1 MINTS
6 RASVYLWV
14 DFILGSATLWGGLA
28 FVVALVFMLATGR
41 PMVTWLRNKQ
51 WRKEG
56 ESWTVREDTPD
67 THQKKQGTPSM
78 GGMGIIASSVISFIA
93 ILTAFQLFLRVSY
106 PSAGVPDGG
115 WLVLCAC
122 LLLPLV
128 LLLHGALG
136 FADDWSKASGRGG
149 LRARSKLLSQFA
161 LTVLFLV
168 TVLAFTA
175 ITQKSGGV
183 NLPKMNFGVMD
194 DPYLLPLA
202 LLFLGIYLIG
212 TCNAVNL
219 TDGLDG
225 LAAGLTVVCGIA
237 LALASIGTGESLST
251 YQGTIIVFVLA
262 LAGACL
268 GFLNFNKYKAQVFMG
283 DTGSLAIGAA
293 LAAAAILLR
302 AVWLLPF
309 VGFIFYVEM
318 LSVTTQVLW
327 FKYTKKKTGEG
338 KRLFRRAPLH
348 HHFELG
354 GWSEW
359 RVVLT
364 FWGINLITSIIGLVL
379 WHTGILPRFP

>member
-1 MINTS
+1 MIVS
-6 RASVYLWV
+6 RSPLQ
-14 DFILGSATLWGGLA
+14 TLIGFLFSSPLITGGLS
-28 FVVALVFMLATGR
+28 FLVALVLMLAIGR
-41 PMVTWLRNKQ
+41 PMIAWLRNKR

-67 THQKKQGTPSM
+67 THLKKQGTPSM
-78 GGMGIIASSVISFIA
+78 GGIGIISSA
-93 ILTAFQLFLRVSY
+93 ILSCVSIFATLIFINQAAFPASPI
-106 PSAGVPDGG
+106 PSVTVRD
-115 WLVLCAC
+115 VLA
-122 LLLPLV
+122 LMILPTV
-128 LLLHGALG
+128 LLAHAGMG
-136 FADDWSKASGRGG
+136 FTDDWSKASGRGG
-149 LRARSKLLSQFA
+149 LRARTKIAWQIALTILFLLSCWILLIWPTVWPSTAPVFTDNPWFFYGSPS
-161 LTVLFLV
+161 LSVLF
-168 TVLAFTA
+168 
-175 ITQKSGGV
+175 I
-183 NLPKMNFGVMD
+183 FG
-194 DPYLLPLA
+194 
-202 LLFLGIYLIG
+202 FLCVFMIG

-219 TDGLDG
+219 TDGIDG
-225 LAAGLTVVCGIA
+225 LAAGLTVITGLS
-237 LALASIGTGESLST
+237 LALTAPHTTPGYGFL
-251 YQGTIIVFVLA
+251 VFPFVMA

-309 VGFIFYVEM
+309 VGFMFYVEM

-327 FKYTKKKTGEG
+327 FKYTRKKTGEG

-364 FWGINLITSIIGLVL
+364 FWSVNLVTAIIGLIL